1 MLKIFRSPHFQTSV
15 VVVVLMW
22 TIFKVFIEFVTI
34 LLRFAFW
41 FWGHKACGILI
52 PQPEG
57 ELSPLALEGKVLTTG
72 PSGKSLNQIFFKAS
86 FYLFWLHFTACGILV
101 PRPGIKPRP

>member
-57 ELSPLALEGKVLTTG
+57 ELSPLALEGKVLTARTPG
-72 PSGKSLNQIFFKAS
+72 GSRGMFFSGS
-86 FYLFWLHFTACGILV
+86 
-101 PRPGIKPRP
+101 